1 MANQK
6 IDVDGRLD
14 QLMAGEDKKK
24 VEAEL
29 GTDVKNTFVVS
40 MFKSM
45 GLSDKTLLMIEQD
58 LTNALNLNDCVKF
71 DGCNEFGIS
80 GHTGLMIE

>member
-1 MANQK
+1 MQLMANQK

-58 LTNALNLNDCVKF
+58 LREAKKEKALEEIKAAKDK
-71 DGCNEFGIS
+71 
-80 GHTGLMIE
+80 